1 MMLNSVAGNNV
12 GYITVEGTSSYSCS
26 NITVTTPFKVMPGD
40 VIVVCV
46 LSEMSSAI
54 RLGAAVVLPR
64 ASVLHQQDICTTLPS
79 SIDLTRF
86 VQRSDLTV
94 LVSLGR

>member
-1 MMLNSVAGNNV
+1 MMLNSLLRTNV
-12 GYITVEGTSSYSCS
+12 GYITVEGTSGYSCS
-26 NITVTTPFKVMPGD
+26 NITVTTPFTVMPGD

-46 LSEMSSAI
+46 LSETSSM

-64 ASVLHQQDICTTLPS
+64 ASVLHDQELCATLPS
-79 SIDLTRF
+79 QIDLTKF
-86 VQRSDLTV
+86 VRRSDLTV

>member
-1 MMLNSVAGNNV
+1 MTLNPVSGLNV

-26 NITVTTPFKVMPGD
+26 NITVPTPFKVMPGD

-46 LSEMSSAI
+46 LSETSSM

-64 ASVLHQQDICTTLPS
+64 ASVLHNQEPCTTLPS
-79 SIDLTRF
+79 SIDVTKF
-86 VQRSDLTV
+86 VRRSGLTV